1 MGIYT
6 SDYLNTSRVMGN
18 YWSTSRASLKNQYIR
33 IWTPRPTEARRR
45 NCQLHKWRFG
55 FNLILPKPPPPNTH
69 PHQPARPRADSA
81 GAKLRTLLRDWEW
94 PGNPNVGAAFKMS
107 TETAGFGRRG
117 NQPRLG
123 GRRKCRLIGGFRPR
137 GKRGA
142 RRQAGGMSTETA
154 DCA

>member
-81 GAKLRTLLRDWEW
+81 GAKLRTLLRDRGGREIRTSATRLKCRRKQRVS
-94 PGNPNVGAAFKMS
+94 VGAEISRAS
-107 TETAGFGRRG
+107 
-117 NQPRLG
+117 
-123 GRRKCRLIGGFRPR
+123 
-137 GKRGA
+137 
-142 RRQAGGMSTETA
+142 AGGENV
-154 DCA
+154 D